1 MDLKQLHYFMTI
13 VNEQQITA
21 AAKKLNMTQPP
32 LSYQMKLLETEL
44 TSTPGW
50 PGLTAVKN
58 GRVHHMDR
66 HLYHLKPNK
75 RWGEAYRKLEA
86 LLYADDRK

>member
-32 LSYQMKLLETEL
+32 LSHQMKLLEKELGTQLFKRGSQYIEL
-44 TSTPGW
+44 T
-50 PGLTAVKN
+50 
-58 GRVHHMDR
+58 
-66 HLYHLKPNK
+66 
-75 RWGEAYRKLEA
+75 
-86 LLYADDRK
+86 